1 MWKRKQGKDMQS
13 FLPFLFRFFKEK
25 FGYDI

>member
-1 MWKRKQGKDMQS
+1 MWKRKQGKAMQS
-13 FLPFLFRFFKEK
+13 FLPFLFRFFNEK

>member
-1 MWKRKQGKDMQS
+1 MWKRKQGKAMQS
-13 FLPFLFRFFKEK
+13 VLPFLFRFFKEK

>member
-1 MWKRKQGKDMQS
+1 MWKRKQGKAMQS
-13 FLPFLFRFFKEK
+13 FLPVLFRFFKEK

>member
-1 MWKRKQGKDMQS
+1 MWKRKQGKAMQS
-13 FLPFLFRFFKEK
+13 FLLFLFRFFKEK

>member
-1 MWKRKQGKDMQS
+1 MWKRKQGKAMQS
-13 FLPFLFRFFKEK
+13 FFPFLFRFFKEK